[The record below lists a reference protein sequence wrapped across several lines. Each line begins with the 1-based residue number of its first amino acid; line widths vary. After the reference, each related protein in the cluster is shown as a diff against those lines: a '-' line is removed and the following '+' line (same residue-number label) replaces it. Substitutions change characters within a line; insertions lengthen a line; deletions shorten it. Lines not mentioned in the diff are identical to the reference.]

1 MSKNSSSNHNREKP
15 LISPKFT
22 LNWQFLDLIY
32 QIYVILCRFSQ
43 VSMVVISALLFNF
56 FIRSRWCHSI
66 LTCTFVFLSTKRDL
80 HICSVSY
87 LHVQIITK
95 KIRHSLSVLAD
106 LLLLSNQALL
116 VHPETKE
123 RGEGTRRVV
132 KTRNLNSPNQLTQ
145 QTDSI
150 KFYFEATFITLVSM
164 LLSAP
169 TWWKKWGVKC
179 RANLHISFSWLEP
192 DIHFPKLLWW
202 CGIYSLCCGHNKC
215 PCQTWL
221 NWWEAVNDDKK
232 GLFTCGPGGPGFPFV
247 TSVAWFKKKK
257 KEQEENTVKI

>member
-1 MSKNSSSNHNREKP
+1 MRSLYKSFGFPTSPAHLSSS
-15 LISPKFT
+15 LPKE
-22 LNWQFLDLIY
+22 
-32 QIYVILCRFSQ
+32 
-43 VSMVVISALLFNF
+43 
-56 FIRSRWCHSI
+56 
-66 LTCTFVFLSTKRDL
+66 TCTC
-80 HICSVSY
+80 ICSVSY
-87 LHVQIITK
+87 SHVQIIIK
-95 KIRHSLSVLAD
+95 KIRHSPSVLAD

-132 KTRNLNSPNQLTQ
+132 QIRNLNFPNQLTQ

-150 KFYFEATFITLVSM
+150 KFYSEVTFITLVSM

-169 TWWKKWGVKC
+169 TWWKKWGVKS

-202 CGIYSLCCGHNKC
+202 CGIYSLCCGHKKC

-221 NWWEAVNDDKK
+221 NWWEADSEDKK

-247 TSVAWFKKKK
+247 TSVAW
-257 KEQEENTVKI
+257 